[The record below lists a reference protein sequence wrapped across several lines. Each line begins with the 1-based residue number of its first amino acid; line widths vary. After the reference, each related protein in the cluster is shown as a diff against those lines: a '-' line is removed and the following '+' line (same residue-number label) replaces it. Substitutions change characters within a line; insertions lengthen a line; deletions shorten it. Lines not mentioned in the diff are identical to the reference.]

1 MPKSPDRNA
10 FSSLSGGRRD
20 SPVDTLT
27 ESPVFRVRIGGGNAG
42 RAPKIKGFIGRIKAL
57 VRQQGGVGKGRHRS
71 TAGVGGRA
79 AARLAVRTAPQR
91 VIVKARIVKHAMHAG
106 SAGGAARML
115 AKHVD
120 YLGRGSAA
128 EDRKRGVVFNS
139 DEDLDPE
146 QLRELRQAMVGDRHH
161 FRFIV
166 SPEAGSR
173 LDLKAFARE
182 LVGEMQTDLGTP
194 LTWIGV
200 AHYDTDEPHV
210 HLLVRGKNAAG
221 ADLVINRNYISHGMR
236 LQAGEV
242 ATRHLGPR
250 LPEDIARTLK
260 RDLKA
265 ERVTGIDLGIE
276 AQALRHPDGLVSA
289 LRRPD
294 GSFAHEQQRLNTL
307 SRLQHLESLGLA
319 REVTPGVWQPDRELV
334 LRLRALGMRG
344 DIIKRMHERLKG
356 LDPGSVPLTTDRAPD
371 APVIGRVAARG
382 TADELSDA
390 EYWVVEARD
399 GRAYY
404 VPVREASGESAAP
417 IPEGAL
423 VRLSPPARNAGNPLD
438 RHIAARAAATRGV
451 FDSTSIAPAGAAEG
465 GSADTASP
473 DPSSESLR
481 QRARFLSRR
490 GFLEDLGGDRF
501 RVPEDLEVRIAA
513 TTRGRQRGID
523 IELVSRADLS
533 TQTTVNGVTWLDR
546 EIARGA
552 PIATTLSVGAT
563 RFERDLARAF
573 KDRAEHLQ
581 GLGLGEETQGRFRP
595 RGRLLDELYS
605 RELQDAAR
613 RLQGQF
619 GERISLPESG
629 NLQGRIA
636 AIEELPSGA
645 HAVLAMSGGY
655 ALVPANAALAKQVGR
670 DLKLTLSRGRHF
682 DPMDEGVRKI
692 AIRFQSLELNRTRKR
707 GR

>member
-1 MPKSPDRNA
+1 MPKSPDRNP
-10 FSSLSGGRRD
+10 FSSPSGGRRD

-27 ESPVFRVRIGGGNAG
+27 ESPVFRVRLGTANAG
-42 RAPKIKGFIGRIKAL
+42 HAPKIKGFIGRIKAL
-57 VRQQGGVGKGRHRS
+57 VRQQSGMGKGRHRS
-71 TAGVGGRA
+71 TAGAGGSA
-79 AARLAVRTAPQR
+79 AARLAVRSSPQR
-91 VIVKARIVKHAMHAG
+91 VIVKARIVKHGKYAG

-128 EDRKRGVVFNS
+128 EDRKRGVVFNG

-146 QLRELRQAMVGDRHH
+146 QLRALRQEMVGDRHH

-200 AHYDTDEPHV
+200 AHYDTDEPHI
-210 HLLVRGKNAAG
+210 HLLVCGKNAAG

-250 LPEDIARTLK
+250 LAEDIARSLK

-265 ERVTGIDLGIE
+265 GRVTGIDLSLE
-276 AQALRHPDGLVSA
+276 AQAARHPDGLVSA

-294 GSFAHEQQRLNTL
+294 GSLAHEQQRLNTL

-319 REVTPGVWQPDRELV
+319 REITPGVWQPDRELV
-334 LRLRALGMRG
+334 PRLRALGMRG

-356 LDPGSVPLTTDRAPD
+356 LDPGSVPLATDRVPD

-390 EYWVVEARD
+390 EYLVVEARD

-417 IPEGAL
+417 IPVGAL
-423 VRLSPPARNAGNPLD
+423 VQLSPPARDAASPLD

-451 FDSTSIAPAGAAEG
+451 FDSTSIALAGAAEG
-465 GSADTASP
+465 GPGDTASP
-473 DPSSESLR
+473 DPSSESLS
-481 QRARFLSRR
+481 QRARVLSRR

-501 RVPEDLEVRIAA
+501 RVPADLEARIAA
-513 TTRGRQRGID
+513 ATRGRQRGID
-523 IELVSRADLS
+523 VELISRADLS
-533 TQTTVNGVTWLDR
+533 TQATVNGITWLDR
-546 EIARGA
+546 EIARGV
-552 PIATTLSVGAT
+552 PIAPTLSVGAT
-563 RFERDLARAF
+563 RFQRDLARAF

-581 GLGLGEETQGRFRP
+581 RVGLGEKADGGFRA
-595 RGRLLDELYS
+595 RGRLLDELYA

-613 RLQGQF
+613 RLQGRF
-619 GERISLPESG
+619 GEQIALPESG
-629 NLQGRIA
+629 NLKGRIA

-655 ALVPANAALAKQVGR
+655 ALVPANGALAKQVGR

-682 DPMDEGVRKI
+682 DPMEEGVKKI
-692 AIRFQSLELNRTRKR
+692 AIRFQALELNRTRKR